1 MYIDV
6 DKIELMIGEMG
17 LTKVEI
23 AEKGGLS
30 SGHITKILQAG
41 RCEPRTAGKL
51 AKGLDVSLEDIIL
64 CRRGSDGDA

>member
-6 DKIELMIGEMG
+6 DKIELMIGQMG

-23 AEKGGLS
+23 AEKGGMS
-30 SGHITKILQAG
+30 CGHISKILKAG

-51 AKGLDVSLEDIIL
+51 AKGLDVSLEDIVI
-64 CRRGSDGDA
+64 SQK